1 MAAVSVESFDCTKR
15 ITGSLQERLVGRLET
30 SLEITIFTLRD
41 IHIKQSRFS
50 SHEPRQRA
58 QAQPYK
64 RRADVVA
71 AADFR

>member
-50 SHEPRQRA
+50 SHEPRQC
-58 QAQPYK
+58 K
-64 RRADVVA
+64 
-71 AADFR
+71 